1 VKHEVSERLLVFLIG
16 AVQFVNILDFV
27 MVMPL
32 GPDFARVLGIPLSQ
46 LGLVGGS
53 YTLAAAA
60 AGLLG
65 SLFLDRFDRR
75 TALAVAMAGLAVG
88 TFAGGLATGLPSLL
102 GARVLAGLFGGP
114 ATSLSLS
121 IVADAVPAQRR
132 GKALGAVM
140 GALSA
145 AVVLGVP
152 SSLKLAEWAG
162 WRAPFFAVAV
172 LGLLITV
179 GTIALLP
186 PMRGH
191 LTASAMDAVI
201 GRTRAPLFRRTVVL
215 SYLMTAVTM
224 GAGFLVLPNLSA
236 YLQVNLGLPRSQ
248 LPLLYGIGGVVS
260 FICLRA
266 VGLLV
271 DRLGSFRVGTAGS
284 ALMFVA
290 VWLFF
295 IDVPTHAPAWMQL
308 GIRVPGATPVLLLF
322 LFLFL
327 ALSTRNVAYSTLTSK
342 VPGPTERARFMSFQS
357 AVQHLASAAGA
368 IASSLVLAEA
378 PDGRLLH
385 VRRLAVLS
393 LGLTAALPALLW
405 AVERAVDRSA
415 VVTPPPSPRFVG
427 PPDGIAPPLKK
438 V

>member
-1 VKHEVSERLLVFLIG
+1 VKHRVSERLLVFLIG

-32 GPDFARVLGIPLSQ
+32 GPDFARALNIPLSQ

-75 TALAVAMAGLAVG
+75 SALAVAMGGLALG
-88 TFAGGLATGLPSLL
+88 TFAGGFARGLPSLL
-102 GARVLAGLFGGP
+102 LARVLAGLFGGP

-140 GALSA
+140 GALSVA
-145 AVVLGVP
+145 AVVGVP
-152 SSLKLAEWAG
+152 ASLKLAEWAG
-162 WRAPFFAVAV
+162 WRAPFFGVAI
-172 LGLLITV
+172 LGLLITI

-186 PMRGH
+186 RMRDH
-191 LTASAMDAVI
+191 LNASRAA
-201 GRTRAPLFRRTVVL
+201 GATPPTRPPLFRRTVVL

-224 GAGFLVLPNLSA
+224 GAGFLVIPNLSA
-236 YLQVNLGLPRSQ
+236 YMQGNLGLPRTE
-248 LPLLYGIGGVVS
+248 LPWLYGIGGVVS
-260 FICLRA
+260 FISLRV

-295 IDVPTHAPAWMQL
+295 IDVPAHA
-308 GIRVPGATPVLLLF
+308 PVLLLF
-322 LFLFL
+322 LFFFF
-327 ALSTRNVAYSTLTSK
+327 ALSVRNVAYSTLTSK
-342 VPGPTERARFMSFQS
+342 VPAPAERARFMSLQS

-368 IASSLVLAEA
+368 IASSLILAEG
-378 PDGRLLH
+378 PNRRLLH
-385 VRRLAVLS
+385 VSRLAAFS
-393 LGLTAALPALLW
+393 LVLTAALPGLLW
-405 AVERAVDRSA
+405 VVERAVDRGA
-415 VVTPPPSPRFVG
+415 GVAWPPTPEIATPSEG
-427 PPDGIAPPLKK
+427 MAPPLKK

>member
-1 VKHEVSERLLVFLIG
+1 VKHRVSERLLVFLIG

-32 GPDFARVLGIPLSQ
+32 GPDFAGALDIPLSQ

-53 YTLAAAA
+53 YTLAAAG

-75 TALAVAMAGLAVG
+75 SALAVAMGGLALG
-88 TFAGGLATGLPSLL
+88 TFAGGFARGLPSLL
-102 GARVLAGLFGGP
+102 LARVLAGLFGGP

-140 GALSA
+140 GALSVA
-145 AVVLGVP
+145 AVVGVP
-152 SSLKLAEWAG
+152 ASLKLAEWAG
-162 WRAPFFAVAV
+162 WRAPFFAVAI
-172 LGLLITV
+172 LGLLITF

-186 PMRGH
+186 RMRDH
-191 LTASAMDAVI
+191 LNVSRPAGATPPA
-201 GRTRAPLFRRTVVL
+201 RPTLFRRTVIL

-224 GAGFLVLPNLSA
+224 GAGFLVIPNLSA
-236 YLQVNLGLPRSQ
+236 YMQGNLGLPRVD
-248 LPLLYGIGGVVS
+248 LPWLYGIGGVVR
-260 FICLRA
+260 FISLRV

-295 IDVPTHAPAWMQL
+295 IDVPAHAP
-308 GIRVPGATPVLLLF
+308 VLVLF
-322 LFLFL
+322 LFLFF
-327 ALSTRNVAYSTLTSK
+327 ALSVRNVAYSTLTSK
-342 VPGPTERARFMSFQS
+342 VPAPAERARFMSFQS
-357 AVQHLASAAGA
+357 AVQHLASASGA
-368 IASSLVLAEA
+368 IASSLILAQG
-378 PDGRLLH
+378 PNRRLLH
-385 VRRLAVLS
+385 VPRLAAFS
-393 LGLTAALPALLW
+393 LVLTAALPGLLW
-405 AVERAVDRSA
+405 VVERAVDRGA
-415 VVTPPPSPRFVG
+415 RLAWPPTPDPAASSEG
-427 PPDGIAPPLKK
+427 MAPPLKK

>member
-1 VKHEVSERLLVFLIG
+1 VKHGVSERLLVFLIG

-32 GPDFARVLGIPLSQ
+32 GPDFAGALHIPLSQ

-75 TALAVAMAGLAVG
+75 SALAVAMGGLALG
-88 TFAGGLATGLPSLL
+88 TFAGGFARGLPSLL
-102 GARVLAGLFGGP
+102 FARVLAGLFGGP

-121 IVADAVPAQRR
+121 IVADAVPAERR

-140 GALSA
+140 GALSVA
-145 AVVLGVP
+145 AVVGVP
-152 SSLKLAEWAG
+152 ASLKLAEWAG
-162 WRAPFFAVAV
+162 WRAPFFAVAI
-172 LGLLITV
+172 LGLLITI

-186 PMRGH
+186 PMRDH
-191 LTASAMDAVI
+191 LTASN
-201 GRTRAPLFRRTVVL
+201 RAGATLPPRPPLFRRTVVL

-224 GAGFLVLPNLSA
+224 GAGFLVIPNLSA
-236 YLQVNLGLPRSQ
+236 YMQANLGLPRAE
-248 LPLLYGIGGVVS
+248 LPWLYGIGGVVS
-260 FICLRA
+260 FVSLRV
-266 VGLLV
+266 VGFLV

-295 IDVPTHAPAWMQL
+295 IDVPAHA
-308 GIRVPGATPVLLLF
+308 PVLLLF
-322 LFLFL
+322 LFLFF
-327 ALSTRNVAYSTLTSK
+327 ALSVRNVAYSTLTSK
-342 VPGPTERARFMSFQS
+342 VPAPAERARFMSFQS

-368 IASSLVLAEA
+368 IASSLILAEG
-378 PDGRLLH
+378 PNRRLLH
-385 VRRLAVLS
+385 VPRLAAFS
-393 LGLTAALPALLW
+393 LALTAALPGLLW
-405 AVERAVDRSA
+405 VVERAVNRGTGVA
-415 VVTPPPSPRFVG
+415 WPPTPEITSPSEG
-427 PPDGIAPPLKK
+427 MAPPLKK

>member
-1 VKHEVSERLLVFLIG
+1 MKQVSERLLVFLIG
-16 AVQFVNILDFV
+16 AVQFVNILDFM

-32 GPDFARVLGIPLSQ
+32 GPDFARALGIKLSH

-60 AGLLG
+60 AGLVG

-75 TALAVAMAGLAVG
+75 SALAVAMAGLALG
-88 TFAGGLATGLPSLL
+88 TFAGGLARDLPSLL
-102 GARVLAGLFGGP
+102 AARVLAGLFGGP
-114 ATSLSLS
+114 ATSLALS
-121 IVADAVPAQRR
+121 IVADAVPVQRR

-145 AVVLGVP
+145 AAVVGVP
-152 SSLKLAEWAG
+152 TSLKLSEWAG

-172 LGLLITV
+172 LGGAITV

-186 PMRGH
+186 PMRDH
-191 LTASAMDAVI
+191 LHAASADGV
-201 GRTRAPLFRRTVVL
+201 GPPVRVPLLRRTVVL

-236 YLQVNLGLPRSQ
+236 YMQVNLGLPRAT
-248 LPLLYGIGGVVS
+248 LPTLYGIGGVLSFVS
-260 FICLRA
+260 LRA

-295 IDVPTHAPAWMQL
+295 IDVPAHP
-308 GIRVPGATPVLLLF
+308 PVLLLF
-322 LFLFL
+322 LFLFF
-327 ALSTRNVAYSTLTSK
+327 ALSVRNVAYSTLTSK
-342 VPGPTERARFMSFQS
+342 VPGPAERARFMSFQS

-368 IASSLVLAEA
+368 ITSSLVLTEA
-378 PDGRLLH
+378 PDHRLLH
-385 VRRLAVLS
+385 VPRLAAIS
-393 LGLTAALPALLW
+393 LVLTAVLPGLLW
-405 AVERAVDRSA
+405 AVERAVNRGSSGA
-415 VVTPPPSPRFVG
+415 ASPPAS
-427 PPDGIAPPLKK
+427 DIATQPEGMARPLKK

>member
-1 VKHEVSERLLVFLIG
+1 VKHAVSERLLVFLIG

-32 GPDFARVLGIPLSQ
+32 GPDFARALNIPLSQ

-75 TALAVAMAGLAVG
+75 SALAVAMGGLALG
-88 TFAGGLATGLPSLL
+88 TFAGGLARGLPSLL

-114 ATSLSLS
+114 ATSLALS
-121 IVADAVPAQRR
+121 IVADAVPAERR

-140 GALSA
+140 GALSVA
-145 AVVLGVP
+145 AVVGVP

-172 LGLLITV
+172 LGAIITV

-186 PMRGH
+186 RMRDH
-191 LTASAMDAVI
+191 LRTAAAEGQVLPA
-201 GRTRAPLFRRTVVL
+201 RPPLFRRTVVL

-224 GAGFLVLPNLSA
+224 GAGFLVIPNLSA
-236 YLQVNLGLPRSQ
+236 YMQVNLGLPRAA
-248 LPLLYGIGGVVS
+248 LPTLYGIGGVLS
-260 FICLRA
+260 FISLRA

-271 DRLGSFRVGTAGS
+271 DRFGSFRVGTVGS
-284 ALMFVA
+284 VLMAVA

-295 IDVPTHAPAWMQL
+295 VDVPAHP
-308 GIRVPGATPVLLLF
+308 PVLLLF
-322 LFLFL
+322 LFLFF
-327 ALSTRNVAYSTLTSK
+327 ALSVRNVAYSTLTSK
-342 VPGPTERARFMSFQS
+342 VPGPAERARFMSFQS

-368 IASSLVLAEA
+368 ITSSLILAEG
-378 PDGRLLH
+378 PGHRLIH
-385 VRRLAVLS
+385 VPRLAALS
-393 LGLTAALPALLW
+393 LALTAALPGLLW
-405 AVERAVDRSA
+405 AVERAVDRA
-415 VVTPPPSPRFVG
+415 GGPASPRA
-427 PPDGIAPPLKK
+427 PDIAPQPEGMAPPFKK

>member
-1 VKHEVSERLLVFLIG
+1 VKHDVSERLLVFLIG

-75 TALAVAMAGLAVG
+75 SALAVAMAGLAVG
-88 TFAGGLATGLPSLL
+88 TFAGGLARGLPSLL
-102 GARVLAGLFGGP
+102 AARVLAGLFGGP

-172 LGLLITV
+172 LGLLITL
-179 GTIALLP
+179 GTIAVLP
-186 PMRGH
+186 PMRDH
-191 LTASAMDAVI
+191 LNAATAEGV
-201 GRTRAPLFRRTVVL
+201 TRRPRGPLFRRTVVL

-236 YLQVNLGLPRSQ
+236 YLQVNLGLPRAQ

-260 FICLRA
+260 FVCLRA
-266 VGLLV
+266 VGFLV

-290 VWLFF
+290 VWLLF
-295 IDVPTHAPAWMQL
+295 IDIPTHAPQWMQL
-308 GIRVPGATPVLLLF
+308 SVNVPGGSPVLLLF

-327 ALSTRNVAYSTLTSK
+327 ALSVRNVAYSTLTSK
-342 VPGPTERARFMSFQS
+342 VPAPAERARFMSFQS

-368 IASSLVLAEA
+368 IASSLVLAEG

-393 LGLTAALPALLW
+393 LGLIATLPTLLW
-405 AVERAVDRSA
+405 VVERAVDRSA
-415 VVTPPPSPRFVG
+415 GAMPPPTAHFVG
-427 PPDGIAPPLKK
+427 PSDGMAPPLRK

>member
-1 VKHEVSERLLVFLIG
+1 MKHRVSERLLVFLIG

-32 GPDFARVLGIPLSQ
+32 GPDFARALDIPLSQ

-75 TALAVAMAGLAVG
+75 SALAVAMGGLALG
-88 TFAGGLATGLPSLL
+88 TFAGGFARGLPSLL
-102 GARVLAGLFGGP
+102 LARVLAGLFGGP

-140 GALSA
+140 GALSVA
-145 AVVLGVP
+145 AVVGVP
-152 SSLKLAEWAG
+152 ASLKLAEWAG
-162 WRAPFFAVAV
+162 WRAPFFGVAI
-172 LGLLITV
+172 LGLLITI

-186 PMRGH
+186 SMRDH
-191 LTASAMDAVI
+191 LNASSAA
-201 GRTRAPLFRRTVVL
+201 GATPPTRPPLFRRTVVL

-224 GAGFLVLPNLSA
+224 GAGFLVIPNLSA
-236 YLQVNLGLPRSQ
+236 YMQGNLGLPRAE
-248 LPLLYGIGGVVS
+248 LPWLYGIGGVVS
-260 FICLRA
+260 FISLRV

-271 DRLGSFRVGTAGS
+271 DRRGSFRVGTAGS

-295 IDVPTHAPAWMQL
+295 IDVPVHA
-308 GIRVPGATPVLLLF
+308 PVLLLF
-322 LFLFL
+322 LVFFF
-327 ALSTRNVAYSTLTSK
+327 ALSVRNVAYSTLTSK
-342 VPGPTERARFMSFQS
+342 VPAPAERARFMSFQS

-368 IASSLVLAEA
+368 IASSLILAEG
-378 PDGRLLH
+378 PNRRLLH
-385 VRRLAVLS
+385 VPRLAAFS
-393 LGLTAALPALLW
+393 LVLTAALPGLLW
-405 AVERAVDRSA
+405 VVERAVDRGDGVA
-415 VVTPPPSPRFVG
+415 WPPTPEIATPSEG
-427 PPDGIAPPLKK
+427 MAPPLKK